1 MSTFEIY
8 NQLIDLIKS
17 ISAGVEAYADA
28 DTSKDIVGREM
39 AADALRYRIENLTKL
54 AASIEQSFARELE
67 VIPALA
73 ADIAPKR
80 VTQINDKLE
89 PFRKALLSEVLRS
102 SLES

>member
-1 MSTFEIY
+1 MSSFEIY

-28 DTSKDIVGREM
+28 DTAKDMVAREM

-54 AASIEQSFARELE
+54 AAPTEQSFARELD
-67 VIPALA
+67 VVPTLA

-89 PFRKALLSEVLRS
+89 PLRKALLSEVLRS